1 MLTCSGKQDLR
12 AAASRGV
19 GAVKGSR
26 TWAVGRKGSSQGLN
40 FLMPSKSAIVSL
52 QFHQCFAGRVSLTTL
67 AVFNSNCYEFA
78 RCPLPLAV
86 SGTFL
91 VIYGVLWVS
100 LSLSPPLIFCL
111 HMSLQTLSL
120 TVDIVL
126 LMISPYGTNLILNL
140 KICLG
145 LKSKGVPTK

>member
-1 MLTCSGKQDLR
+1 MNLPD
-12 AAASRGV
+12 A
-19 GAVKGSR
+19 
-26 TWAVGRKGSSQGLN
+26 
-40 FLMPSKSAIVSL
+40 P
-52 QFHQCFAGRVSLTTL
+52 
-67 AVFNSNCYEFA
+67 
-78 RCPLPLAV
+78 CPWLFQEPFW
-86 SGTFL
+86 SFMECCE
-91 VIYGVLWVS
+91 S
-100 LSLSPPLIFCL
+100 LSLSPSLIFCL

>member
-1 MLTCSGKQDLR
+1 M
-12 AAASRGV
+12 
-19 GAVKGSR
+19 
-26 TWAVGRKGSSQGLN
+26 
-40 FLMPSKSAIVSL
+40 
-52 QFHQCFAGRVSLTTL
+52 
-67 AVFNSNCYEFA
+67 
-78 RCPLPLAV
+78 PLAP
-86 SGTFL
+86 GCFRNL
-91 VIYGVLWVS
+91 FGHLWSAVS

>member
-1 MLTCSGKQDLR
+1 M
-12 AAASRGV
+12 
-19 GAVKGSR
+19 
-26 TWAVGRKGSSQGLN
+26 
-40 FLMPSKSAIVSL
+40 
-52 QFHQCFAGRVSLTTL
+52 
-67 AVFNSNCYEFA
+67 
-78 RCPLPLAV
+78 PLAP
-86 SGTFL
+86 GCFRNL
-91 VIYGVLWVS
+91 FGHLWSAVS

-126 LMISPYGTNLILNL
+126 LMISHYGTSPYGTNLILNL